1 MGHMY
6 QGEKMKSPVGVE
18 YRKLQV
24 TGGSTY
30 IVSLPKRWIK
40 ENNLK
45 PSDTVGIEH
54 LSSGEIQISP
64 KENKNLRRTVD
75 LDLAKYPRGAL
86 YDYLIGIYVS
96 GADLITIRDKTGL
109 GIKERRIIRQ
119 FLRDTRGMEISLDED
134 NSITIVSLLNPNELP
149 LQVSLNRMYLL
160 VTSLVEDSYGVL
172 SGEDVEELSDHDD
185 RERQIDAR
193 RLLVDRQVAM
203 ALNSPHIER
212 ALGIN
217 RYQAMQHGAMS
228 HYLERMGDHA
238 YQFAKLVFETSGEVS
253 VSLDTLPMTSIPV
266 WLSALRS
273 IIRNTYSKEMSV
285 LVDEKL
291 RLKNQL
297 QDLQTHEDELM
308 SSKDRAQNVLI
319 EFKISE
325 TIRRLCGYSI
335 DLTETLINMMM
346 AERTNLIEANETVF

>member
-1 MGHMY
+1 
-6 QGEKMKSPVGVE
+6 MKSTAGIE
-18 YRKLQV
+18 YRKLQI
-24 TGGSTY
+24 TGGSTF
-30 IVSLPKRWIK
+30 IVSLPKRWIT

-45 PSDTVGIEH
+45 ASDTVGIEH

-64 KENKNLRRTVD
+64 KENKSLRRSID
-75 LDLAKYPRGAL
+75 LDLSKYPRGAL

-96 GADLITIRDKTGL
+96 GADIINVKNKSGI
-109 GIKERRIIRQ
+109 GIKERRTIRR
-119 FLRDTRGMEISLDED
+119 FLRDTRGMEISQDED

-172 SGEDVEELSDHDD
+172 SGEDIDEISDHDD

-212 ALGIN
+212 ALGVN
-217 RYQAMQHGAMS
+217 RFQAMQHAAMA

-238 YQFAKLVFETSGEVS
+238 FTFARLVYDTNGEVS

-273 IIRNTYSKEMSV
+273 IIRNTYSKEMGV
-285 LVDEKL
+285 LIDEKE
-291 RLKNQL
+291 RLKNQISEL
-297 QDLQTHEDELM
+297 EAHEIELM
-308 SSKDRAQNVLI
+308 SSKERARNVLV

-325 TIRRLCGYSI
+325 TVRRLCGYSI

-346 AERTNLIEANETVF
+346 SERTGLIETSESDY